1 MGVRRVLF
9 WLAVAGLLLPAV
21 PWTLNRLIDADAGP
35 AVRMMSF
42 TTFAM
47 PLYVP
52 AALLLVV
59 ALVKGWAGPRRVVG
73 AALGVVAL
81 GLGLHVWWVAPMY
94 VGANPEPADGAT
106 PLTVLTFNMY
116 EGKADTVELFEV
128 LQEHEVDV
136 VVLPEITFGTLDELT
151 SMGLSDLYPYH
162 LGRPNG
168 AVDGTMVFS
177 KLVLTDTQVVPMEFQ
192 SYSVVVGT
200 GDEAVNLLAVHPR
213 APVPPGGVP
222 QWSQENADLLAAAE
236 AAGTDLVLGDF
247 NATYDHAPM
256 RAWADAGWRDS
267 LELVNAGLSPT
278 WPANGLS
285 PVPDFH
291 PPALIQI
298 DHVLVGDRF
307 AAIGSEVL
315 EIDGSDHRAV
325 IATVARR

>member
-1 MGVRRVLF
+1 MRRVLF
-9 WLAVAGLLLPAV
+9 WLVVAGLLTPAV
-21 PWTLNRLIDADAGP
+21 PWTLNRVIDVDAGA

-42 TTFAM
+42 TVFAV
-47 PLYVP
+47 PFYVA
-52 AALLLVV
+52 AALLLAV
-59 ALVKGWAGPRRVVG
+59 ALVRGWAGPRRVVG
-73 AALGVVAL
+73 AVLAVVAL
-81 GLGLHVWWVAPMY
+81 GLGLHLWWVAPMY
-94 VGANPEPADGAT
+94 VGDNPDPADGAT

-116 EGKADTVELFEV
+116 EGKADTTQLFEV

-151 SMGLSDLYPYH
+151 TLGIDELYPYH

-192 SYSVVVGT
+192 SYSVVVGS

-213 APVPPGGVP
+213 APVPPGGAP
-222 QWSQENADLLAAAE
+222 QWSRENAQLLAAAE
-236 AAGTDLVLGDF
+236 AAGSDLVLGDF

-256 RAWADAGWRDS
+256 RNWADAGWRDS

-298 DHVLVGDRF
+298 DHVLVGERF
-307 AAIGSEVL
+307 AAIDSEVV
-315 EIDGSDHRAV
+315 EIEGSDHRAV
-325 IATVARR
+325 LATVARR